1 MYQNGNLGAVP
12 KGYYDFVYRL
22 ADERERANEEFAGS
36 LELNLAATN
45 LNPAS
50 PDVIVSYDVIISPD
64 IRYVTSPEI
73 RYVTSREVEIRYIE
87 SPDDSGKG
95 DGEDQPIGVRSSSS
109 SGCNA
114 GIGAMGIVMLAG
126 IAFASKKR

>member
-36 LELNLAATN
+36 LELNLAATD

-50 PDVIVSYDVIISPD
+50 PDVIVSYDVIVSPD
-64 IRYVTSPEI
+64 IRYVTSP
-73 RYVTSREVEIRYIE
+73 EIRYIE

-126 IAFASKKR
+126 IAFASKER